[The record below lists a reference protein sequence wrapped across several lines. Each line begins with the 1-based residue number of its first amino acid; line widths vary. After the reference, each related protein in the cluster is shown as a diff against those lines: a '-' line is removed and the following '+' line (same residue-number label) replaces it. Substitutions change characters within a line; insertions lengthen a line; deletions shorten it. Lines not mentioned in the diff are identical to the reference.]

1 MKSIKKI
8 ICIALVLALS
18 LPLFAC
24 GGGSKVT
31 LNVLNWGD
39 YIDPSLLR
47 QFEDE
52 TGISVKYTTMT
63 SNEEMLVKLASPDNI
78 YDVCFPSDYII
89 EKLIAENLLYA
100 LDKDNI
106 PNLKN
111 IDSRFLDLSFDPGNQ
126 YSVPYMWGTVGILY
140 NTTMVS
146 DTVDSWNIL
155 WDEKYAG
162 EILMYDSMRDTI
174 GITLKKLGYDIN
186 TRNEEDILAAQEAL
200 IAQKP
205 LVRAY
210 LTDDIKMELING
222 NAAMGVVY
230 SGDAVYCISEN
241 PDLAYVVP
249 KEGSNVWF
257 DNIIVPKTSQHT
269 AEAEKFI
276 NFLCDAEVAAQN
288 SDYIGYSTPNAAALA
303 LMGSDYIDDPTYN
316 PPQDVLDRC
325 QIYHDL
331 GDFVKV
337 FSDAWT
343 KVKAA

>member
-1 MKSIKKI
+1 MKIIRKI
-8 ICIALVLALS
+8 ICFALVLALS

-39 YIDPSLLR
+39 YIDPALLR

-89 EKLIAENLLYA
+89 EKLIADDLLYKIDQA
-100 LDKDNI
+100 NI

-140 NTTMVS
+140 NTTMVT
-146 DTVDSWNIL
+146 DPVDSWNIL

-257 DNIIVPKTSQHT
+257 DNIIIPKTSQHT

-276 NFLCDAEVAAQN
+276 DFLCDAIFKPVTA
-288 SDYIGYSTPNAAALA
+288 SPIVHRR
-303 LMGSDYIDDPTYN
+303 I
-316 PPQDVLDRC
+316 
-325 QIYHDL
+325 
-331 GDFVKV
+331 
-337 FSDAWT
+337 
-343 KVKAA
+343 

>member
-1 MKSIKKI
+1 MKTLKRIV
-8 ICIALVLALS
+8 CLALALALS
-18 LPLFAC
+18 LSLFAC
-24 GGGSKVT
+24 GGSKKVT

-39 YIDPSLLR
+39 YIDPALLR

-52 TGISVKYTTMT
+52 TGIQVKYTTMT
-63 SNEEMLVKLASPDNI
+63 SNEEMLVKLASADNI
-78 YDVCFPSDYII
+78 YDVCFPSDYLI
-89 EKLIAENLLYA
+89 EKLIADDLLYA
-100 LDKDNI
+100 IDKTNI
-106 PNLKN
+106 PNLSN
-111 IDSRFLDLSFDPGNQ
+111 IDPRFLDLSFDPGNV

-140 NTTMVS
+140 NTTMVT

-186 TRNEEDILAAQEAL
+186 TRNEADVLAAQEAL

-222 NAAMGVVY
+222 SAAMGVVY

-241 PDLAYVVP
+241 PDLAYAVP
-249 KEGSNVWF
+249 MEGSNVWF
-257 DNIIVPKTSQHT
+257 DNIIIPKTSQHT
-269 AEAEKFI
+269 AEAEAFI
-276 NFLCDAEVAAQN
+276 NFLCDADVAAQN

-325 QIYHDL
+325 QIFQDL